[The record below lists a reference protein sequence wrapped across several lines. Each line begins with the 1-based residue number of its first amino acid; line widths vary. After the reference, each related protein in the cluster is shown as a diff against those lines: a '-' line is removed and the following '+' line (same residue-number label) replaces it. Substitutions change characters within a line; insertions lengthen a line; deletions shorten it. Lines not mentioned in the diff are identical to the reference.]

1 MLKVNGGTLSVNA
14 TVTFNFC
21 LSSQQGELSKE
32 LLHRKIS
39 LFFNPIAQRKAKIVF
54 NFGLS
59 GCNRVKNSPRFGR
72 GSYKKGVKGIFLCKN
87 GRKYG

>member
-39 LFFNPIAQRKAKIVF
+39 LFFNSIVF